1 MNPHLRSWS
10 RWMEIDFV
18 EVDCG
23 LEFGPMQGGPREP
36 HVNVDLGDI
45 GKPSRRKAQG
55 AAGYSFRVIPPGA
68 PTSN

>member
-1 MNPHLRSWS
+1 MNPHLRSWR

-23 LEFGPMQGGPREP
+23 LEFGPMQGGPRQP
-36 HVNVDLGDI
+36 HVCVDLGDI
-45 GKPSRRKAQG
+45 AKPSRRKARQDI
-55 AAGYSFRVIPPGA
+55 RVVPPGA